1 MGSNAATKGDPGQ
14 VSGNEAVATA
24 ARRGKK
30 NEINKGFKVS
40 TYGDRN
46 PATYDFVNSKTKKKP
61 LPKYLPTALKAGLK
75 VADVAG
81 NIIDSVTDGARKNKQ
96 FMVDNYDRIGKNFK
110 LPDRA
115 TFNKMSTD
123 KKNEIYSD
131 MRSNFMK
138 NNKNPFGETTRHG
151 GENSAG
157 QKIIEKNIGGNTITT
172 TAPTEAEVLQSEATT
187 LKQNLATKK
196 KKIKAKGQSMTILT
210 SSKGVNLD
218 EGLTLGKKSLL
229 GA

>member
-1 MGSNAATKGDPGQ
+1 MSAGNASKGDPGQ

-24 ARRGKK
+24 AQRGKK
-30 NEINKGFKVS
+30 NEINKGFNVS

-46 PATYDFVNSKTKKKP
+46 PATYDFVHSKTKKKP
-61 LPKYLPTALKAGLK
+61 LPKYIPTALKAGLK
-75 VADVAG
+75 VADAAG

-172 TAPTEAEVLQSEATT
+172 TAPTEAEVSQSEAANADAAA
-187 LKQNLATKK
+187 LKVKK
-196 KKIKAKGQSMTILT
+196 RGRSASIMTGP
-210 SSKGVNLD
+210 KGVTRTSTD
-218 EGLTLGKKSLL
+218 YSLGKKSLL
-229 GA
+229 GRV

>member
-1 MGSNAATKGDPGQ
+1 MSAGNASKGDPGQ

-24 ARRGKK
+24 AQRGKK
-30 NEINKGFKVS
+30 NEINKGFNVS

-46 PATYDFVNSKTKKKP
+46 PATYDFVHSKTKKKP
-61 LPKYLPTALKAGLK
+61 LPKYIPTALKAGLK
-75 VADVAG
+75 VADAAG

-110 LPDRA
+110 LPDRT

-157 QKIIEKNIGGNTITT
+157 QKIIQKNIGGNTITT
-172 TAPTEAEVLQSEATT
+172 TAPTEAEVSQSEAANADAAA
-187 LKQNLATKK
+187 LKVKK
-196 KKIKAKGQSMTILT
+196 RGRSASIMTG
-210 SSKGVNLD
+210 SKGVTRTSTD
-218 EGLTLGKKSLL
+218 YSLGKKSLL
-229 GA
+229 GRV